1 MTRLVFADEHCT
13 LWVESHALGCRR
25 DAIRRFFGIQAE
37 DELEV
42 EGDKTLLSGSD
53 AALTLL
59 RGKIA
64 AGSGWLRIMGGSMA
78 ISPLTS
84 TVARRVVSEFGLDGC
99 ERLLTDAG
107 GDSWRV
113 PAAEMLGR
121 TPCTLYHG
129 TSTTRLASIRS
140 TGLRFDMEANWDMG
154 DQGGAHGD
162 TRVVSLAAEANVA
175 AMHAQNTAA
184 KIGGAPVVLA
194 VATPA
199 DLLADHDVMRAT
211 GAIDGKD
218 KTAMKATNAVGLYAT
233 PSCFAPVQIIE
244 ARNPTPYTTWISWPV
259 AP

>member
-1 MTRLVFADEHCT
+1 
-13 LWVESHALGCRR
+13 
-25 DAIRRFFGIQAE
+25 
-37 DELEV
+37 
-42 EGDKTLLSGSD
+42 
-53 AALTLL
+53 
-59 RGKIA
+59 
-64 AGSGWLRIMGGSMA
+64 MA

-84 TVARRVVSEFGLDGC
+84 TVARRIVSEFRLDGC
-99 ERLLTDAG
+99 ERLLPDAG
-107 GDSWRV
+107 GDSWCV

-129 TSTTRLASIRS
+129 TSTTHLASIRS
-140 TGLRFDMEANWDMG
+140 TGLRFDMDANWDMG

-184 KIGGAPVVLA
+184 RIGGAPVVLA

-199 DLLADHDVMRAT
+199 DLLADHDVMREM

-218 KTAMKATNAVGLYAT
+218 EAAMKATNAVGLYAT
-233 PSCFAPVQIIE
+233 PTCFAPVQIIE
-244 ARNPTPYTTWISWPV
+244 ARNPKPHTAWFSWPI